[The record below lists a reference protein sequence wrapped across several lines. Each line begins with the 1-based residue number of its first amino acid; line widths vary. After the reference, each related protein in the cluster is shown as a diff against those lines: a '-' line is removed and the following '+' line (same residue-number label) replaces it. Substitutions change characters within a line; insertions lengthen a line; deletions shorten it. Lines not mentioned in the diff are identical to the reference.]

1 MTYTPGTRQVP
12 INVTGTTTSA
22 SGAVTVGASGSLVLV
37 FLTGYKTTNA
47 VVPSATPLVVQLGGV
62 DMTLAFENNATNVG
76 DWGAIYYLDGVSAG
90 SPSLSISGV
99 SWRSLVAQ
107 VVVGTG
113 HNSGAAI
120 VASGGPRSSG
130 NLSSQ
135 SFSRTTAAA
144 NATLVS
150 AIVIRALTGQTPST
164 IAGEVSATGASTFY
178 AAAATGGNV
187 NVDHIFAMASETVA
201 VAGSDG
207 HGYSWTTACRS
218 DIVWVEVAAATGGP
232 TYTMSAQ
239 VGVFALVG
247 KNVNLIYSGD
257 STYRLTAVAASFVLS
272 GTAANLTWSGGGVT
286 QALAITAM
294 PFDGYVFDSA
304 DGANAIVTVKGVGT
318 TGDSIQVRGE
328 SGGGNTSWSSG
339 ATVDGAGNWTATL
352 SVPLAQWGNWY
363 TPAARIGTNDLTKV
377 TSTNSFGCGHVLGI
391 LGQSQLEHALN
402 TTALYSAVTMPS
414 LLSQNLTMLTQQ
426 SGSGIVKRRITT
438 ATVGQVNVAMVSVA
452 NALAYASPNRKFMIA
467 DMAEPG
473 TGRAQLQD
481 DANTGRN
488 WSDLQAMIDLVRS
501 GGSDFGAIIECWHG
515 NDVTTLDRFGLEW
528 APLYFGQRWGGGAFA
543 LHTTNPDSTV
553 NPGSVVDHCFWDIEA
568 APGSVGRGVF
578 ARNRTKLYFL
588 GPPPFGDAATSAEQT
603 NFSIGGGARIDDLD
617 RPARDTLAAF
627 AADSRVQSF
636 CTGYGVSQHV
646 ADYGG
651 DVHPVLN
658 SRWGVVQTG
667 LNLLPAILTHAGYSV
682 DEPVILG
689 TETASDGSYA
699 DIIVDL
705 PNGGNL
711 TTIRALNSLAAPG
724 TEPPHF
730 QPVVGVE
737 IRRAADN
744 DAARRPVFKTSET
757 TYPVN
762 YRGTVTIA
770 DAGTGTAPSRRGR
783 IRVTPTT
790 PFVAGDRLE
799 FLRGECTGYLLEP
812 RDVDAVLSLDM
823 PIEHVPALYD
833 AAATYPY
840 QGVPVRPQPA
850 PMTLSM
856 PTYRLTALTATYAL
870 SGKAATLS
878 MNRRLLFTA
887 AAFVLTGRS
896 ATLTYVPAGAALVV
910 GSFGDRPIT
919 GKIIGG
925 SFG

>member
-1 MTYTPGTRQVP
+1 MAYTPGTRQVP

-22 SGAVTVGASGSLVLV
+22 SGAVTVGSSGSLVLV
-37 FLTGYKTTNA
+37 FMTGYKTTNT
-47 VVPSATPLVVQLGGV
+47 VVPSAVPLVVQLGGV
-62 DMTLAFENNATNVG
+62 DMTLVFESNATNVG
-76 DWGAIYYLDGVSAG
+76 DWGAIYYLDAVAAG
-90 SPSLSISGV
+90 SPSLAISGV

-113 HNSGAAI
+113 HNAGSAI

-150 AIVIRALTGQTPST
+150 ALIIRALTGQTPST
-164 IAGEVSATGASTFY
+164 IAGEVSSTGASTFY

-187 NVDHIFAMASETVA
+187 SVDHIFAMAHETVA
-201 VAGSDG
+201 VAGTDG
-207 HGYSWTTACRS
+207 HGYTWTTACRP
-218 DIVWVEVAAATGGP
+218 DTLWVEVASATGGP
-232 TYTMSAQ
+232 TYSLSAQ

-247 KNVNLIYSGD
+247 NNANLIYSGD
-257 STYRLTAVAASFVLS
+257 PTYRLTAVAASFVLS
-272 GTAANLTWSGGGVT
+272 GKNATLTWSGGGVT
-286 QALAITAM
+286 QPLAITAM

-304 DGANAIVTVKGVGT
+304 DGSNAVVTIKGVGT
-318 TGDSIQVRGE
+318 TGDSIQVCGE
-328 SGGGNTSWSSG
+328 SGGGNTSYSAG

-352 SVPLAQWGNWY
+352 TVPLAQWGNWY
-363 TPAARIGTNDLTKV
+363 TPAARIGTNDATKV
-377 TSTNSFGCGHVLGI
+377 TSSNTFGCGHVFGV

-414 LLSQNLTMLTQQ
+414 LLAQNVTMLTQQ
-426 SGSGIVKRRITT
+426 AGSGIVKRRITS

-452 NALAYASPNRKFMIA
+452 NALAYSRPGRKFMIA

-481 DANTGRN
+481 DANIGRN

-501 GGSDFGAIIECWHG
+501 GGSDFGAIVECWHG
-515 NDVTTLDRFGLEW
+515 NDVTSLDRYGLEW
-528 APLYFGQRWGGGAFA
+528 APLYFGQRWGGGAFV
-543 LHTTNPDSTV
+543 LHTTNPDSTI

-568 APGSVGRGVF
+568 AAGALGRGVF
-578 ARNRTKLYFL
+578 ARSRTKLYML
-588 GPPPFGDAATSAEQT
+588 GPPPFGDAATSVEQT
-603 NFSIGGGARIDDLD
+603 NFSTGGGARIDDLD

-636 CTGYGVSQHV
+636 CVGYGVSQHV

-651 DVHPVLN
+651 DVHPVLD

-667 LNLLPAILTHAGYSV
+667 LNLLPAILTHSGTLIG
-682 DEPVILG
+682 EPVIVG

-711 TTIRALNSLAAPG
+711 TTIRVLNSIAAPG

-737 IRRAADN
+737 IRRVADS

-770 DAGTGTAPSRRGR
+770 DAGTGTPPSRRGR

-812 RDVDAVLSLDM
+812 RDVNAVLSLDM

-850 PMTLSM
+850 LMTLSM
-856 PTYRLTALTATYAL
+856 PTYRLTAQVGSFAL
-870 SGKAATLS
+870 SGKTAVLS
-878 MNRRLLFTA
+878 MNRRLLATA
-887 AAFVLTGRS
+887 ASFVLTGHA
-896 ATLTYVPAGAALVV
+896 ATLTYVPGGLAPPV